1 MGTFS
6 NDELCSVILNREL
19 AKSIYTG
26 KKFFALNQSRH
37 LKNINPDLDW
47 TQPGGGY
54 RLLQA
59 VALDK
64 YDHLTAHMRERWEM
78 EADEIWQNA
87 NDVLNELPN
96 SKVASICSSL
106 PDCRQSYPSKMR

>member
-1 MGTFS
+1 VILRRVPLHCFCSSRYVFLVTFS

-47 TQPGGGY
+47 TQPGGATVCS
-54 RLLQA
+54 RPLL
-59 VALDK
+59 
-64 YDHLTAHMRERWEM
+64 LTNM
-78 EADEIWQNA
+78 I
-87 NDVLNELPN
+87 
-96 SKVASICSSL
+96 I
-106 PDCRQSYPSKMR
+106 